1 MVRILKTGEIV
12 SDNDPRAQQANARP
26 RQNIGR
32 IQHDPDEMARQYEG
46 GGGEGGGQQASVFD
60 GLNQRLVDYGF
71 PRFNVGSHTVEP
83 IVTVGFILAGLLLG
97 LPGLLLAA
105 VLFFVSKMSTTGG
118 GLASF
123 FGGGRKVKVNQGQ
136 GRLRVKEIDLADLDV
151 AVLFCAIFN
160 QTFFQGYSK
169 MQDIYVFSFHNL
181 IALFQDALKNK
192 ITDYGKLW
200 YRIAQPHVSMR
211 ECDKNYF

>member
-12 SDNDPRAQQANARP
+12 SDNDPRAQQGNARP

-46 GGGEGGGQQASVFD
+46 GGGEGGQQASVFD

-71 PRFNVGSHTVEP
+71 PRFNIGSHTVEP
-83 IVTVGFILAGLLLG
+83 IVSVGFILAGLLLG

-105 VLFFVSKMSTTGG
+105 VLFFVSKISTSGG

-123 FGGGRKVKVNQGQ
+123 FGGGGEDQGSRGQ
-136 GRLRVKEIDLADLDV
+136 GGPRSRTRSPEGEGNRLGR
-151 AVLFCAIFN
+151 
-160 QTFFQGYSK
+160 S
-169 MQDIYVFSFHNL
+169 
-181 IALFQDALKNK
+181 
-192 ITDYGKLW
+192 
-200 YRIAQPHVSMR
+200 
-211 ECDKNYF
+211 